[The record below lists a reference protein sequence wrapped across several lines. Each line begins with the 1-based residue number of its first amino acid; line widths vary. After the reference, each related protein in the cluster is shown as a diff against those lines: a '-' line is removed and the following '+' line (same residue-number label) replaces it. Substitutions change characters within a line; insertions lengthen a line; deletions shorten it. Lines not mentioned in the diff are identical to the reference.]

1 MASSPLA
8 SSRSSGFLNKAVFLA
23 STPHLG
29 PTGLACSKQSELGLR
44 WGSECLQSPAGESTQ
59 VWLSSCVCIFSPWV
73 ATLETDFHIYLY
85 GSTSSQGL
93 YCQLPQCLRTS
104 QLYILNT
111 KITWRTTSPHHTRQ
125 QSEGRGGGPPSTENA
140 AALLQV
146 FFPSPSQVFVSA
158 AENGP
163 LRRLFLL
170 GPFLTPGSLRGWGQG
185 GVKC

>member
-73 ATLETDFHIYLY
+73 ATLETVIFTSICMDQLAPRGFTANFPNASGHPSFIF
-85 GSTSSQGL
+85 STQRSPEEQPPPTTPDSRVKEEEEGHPRL
-93 YCQLPQCLRTS
+93 RMQLPFYKFSFQALARSLWVQLRT
-104 QLYILNT
+104 
-111 KITWRTTSPHHTRQ
+111 
-125 QSEGRGGGPPSTENA
+125 
-140 AALLQV
+140 AL
-146 FFPSPSQVFVSA
+146 
-158 AENGP
+158 
-163 LRRLFLL
+163 
-170 GPFLTPGSLRGWGQG
+170 
-185 GVKC
+185 